1 MTHRGHQDG
10 ILVIN
15 AGSSSIKFSLYL
27 ADGDDKPQLSC
38 KGQVEGINVAP
49 HFIAKSSMGNV
60 LNEQRWPD
68 QPNLSHQALFKY
80 MIEWIEAQLGDAELK
95 AAGHRVVH
103 GGSQYSQ
110 PLLIDDDLIN
120 ELEQLVPLAP
130 LHQPHNLSPIKA
142 LREVHPG
149 LTQVACFDTAF
160 HRSNPW
166 EAQSFALPRK
176 ITGEGVKRYG
186 FHGLSYEYIARQ
198 LRQLAPA
205 VARGK
210 VIVCHLGS
218 GASMCAIDN
227 GKSVASTMGFTA
239 VDGLPMGTR
248 TGTLDAGVVLYLL
261 QQKGMTAK
269 EIEDLLYKQSGLLG
283 VSGVSNDMRVL
294 LESSEPHAKEA
305 VELFVYRISR
315 EMGSLAAAMGGLD
328 ALVFTAGIGEH
339 SPQVRALVC
348 QHAAWMGVEMDED
361 ANNRDALMISS
372 LESAVSVWVIPTD
385 EEMMIAKHTR
395 EVLRAQQ

>member
-1 MTHRGHQDG
+1 MRDG

-15 AGSSSIKFSLYL
+15 AGSSSIKFSLYISE
-27 ADGDDKPQLSC
+27 GDDKPLLSC

-49 HFIAKSSMGNV
+49 HFVAKSPHGAV

-68 QPNLSHQALFKY
+68 QPNMSHSALFKY
-80 MIEWIEAQLGDAELK
+80 MIQWIEAQLGDAELK

-110 PLLIDDDLIN
+110 PLLVTDELME
-120 ELEQLVPLAP
+120 ELERLVPLAP
-130 LHQPHNLSPIKA
+130 LHQPHNLAPIKA
-142 LREVHPG
+142 LQEVHPK
-149 LTQVACFDTAF
+149 LLQVACFDTAF

-166 EAQSFALPRK
+166 TSQSFALPRK

-198 LRQLAPA
+198 LRQISPA

-210 VIVCHLGS
+210 VVVCHLGS
-218 GASMCAIDN
+218 GASMCAIQD

-239 VDGLPMGTR
+239 LDGLPMGTR

-261 QQKGMTAK
+261 QQKGMTPK

-294 LESSEPHAKEA
+294 LESSEPHAAEA

-315 EMGSLAAAMGGLD
+315 ELGSLAAAMGGID

-339 SPQVRALVC
+339 SPQIRAKVC
-348 QHAAWMGVEMDED
+348 EHAQWLGIEMDEE
-361 ANNRDALMISS
+361 ANDCDALQISGM
-372 LESAVSVWVIPTD
+372 ESPVSVWVIPTD

-395 EVLRAQQ
+395 EVLLSVKS

>member
-1 MTHRGHQDG
+1 MREG

-15 AGSSSIKFSLYL
+15 AGSSSIKFSLYISN
-27 ADGDDKPQLSC
+27 GDEKPMLSC

-49 HFIAKSSMGNV
+49 HFIAKAPHGNV

-68 QPNLSHQALFKY
+68 QPNMSHEALFKY
-80 MIEWIEAQLGDAELK
+80 MIEWIEAQLGDVELK

-110 PLLIDDDLIN
+110 PMVINDDLMD
-120 ELEQLVPLAP
+120 ELEKLVPLAP
-130 LHQPHNLSPIKA
+130 LHQPHNLAPIRA
-142 LREVHPG
+142 LTKVHPN
-149 LTQVACFDTAF
+149 LIQVACFDTAF

-166 EAQSFALPRK
+166 VAQSFALPRK

-198 LRQLAPA
+198 LRQLSPG

-218 GASMCAIDN
+218 GASMCAIEE

-239 VDGLPMGTR
+239 LDGLPMGTR

-261 QQKGMTAK
+261 QQKGMPPK
-269 EIEDLLYKQSGLLG
+269 EIEDLLYKQSGLIG

-294 LESSEPHAKEA
+294 LESSEPHAAEA
-305 VELFVYRISR
+305 VELFVYRITR
-315 EMGSLAAAMGGLD
+315 ELGSLTAAMGGLD

-339 SPQVRALVC
+339 SPKIRELVC
-348 QHAAWMGVEMDED
+348 KQLEWLGVEIDDE
-361 ANNRDALMISS
+361 ANERDAMLISAM
-372 LESAVSVWVIPTD
+372 ESPVSVWVIPTD

-395 EVLRAQQ
+395 ELIKALKA